1 VKILVT
7 RQEWKELLYLLE
19 RGVKQSL
26 RKHLRKHSYS
36 NVVFEKS
43 VPGVIGLRATRATKR
58 VNF

>member
-26 RKHLRKHSYS
+26 RKHLRS